1 MTTIQMLDLILVVVL
16 VLILLLGLVSV
27 LIIIKINQGKKKTED
42 EQIKVSQPNRKD
54 KSNLITRSGEAINSI
69 YKFMEFDEII
79 DNMIVRKNNKQ
90 YVMILE
96 CKGINYDLLSEEE
109 KESVELGFIE
119 MLNTLRFPI
128 QLYVQTRSLNL
139 SEMIKKYLNKTDEIK
154 GQIDRLSIQ
163 LQNALNAGDAETAKK
178 IKAER
183 NRKQNILE
191 YGQSIEDYTMKI
203 SGSRNIL
210 QQKTYIVVSY
220 FPVEYG
226 DISKYS
232 KDEINDIAFSEL
244 YTRCQTLSRALS
256 AAEVSGRVLSSEE
269 LAELLYIAYN
279 RDAEEKYTIKNALDA
294 DYSRLYSTARD
305 VLEQR
310 KAKINQQ
317 VENDASRIA
326 AKSIIDADNKIREDR
341 IKRTKERAK
350 EMLNDYKDQIS
361 KPLYEE
367 SKRQID
373 NATDQEVLNENTT
386 RKIARRK

>member
-163 LQNALNAGDAETAKK
+163 LQNALNAGDVETAKNK
-178 IKAER
+178 
-183 NRKQNILE
+183 
-191 YGQSIEDYTMKI
+191 
-203 SGSRNIL
+203 SG
-210 QQKTYIVVSY
+210 K
-220 FPVEYG
+220 
-226 DISKYS
+226 K
-232 KDEINDIAFSEL
+232 
-244 YTRCQTLSRALS
+244 
-256 AAEVSGRVLSSEE
+256 
-269 LAELLYIAYN
+269 
-279 RDAEEKYTIKNALDA
+279 
-294 DYSRLYSTARD
+294 
-305 VLEQR
+305 
-310 KAKINQQ
+310 
-317 VENDASRIA
+317 
-326 AKSIIDADNKIREDR
+326 
-341 IKRTKERAK
+341 
-350 EMLNDYKDQIS
+350 
-361 KPLYEE
+361 
-367 SKRQID
+367 
-373 NATDQEVLNENTT
+373 
-386 RKIARRK
+386 